1 MSVDLRT
8 CKKGDKLISKHGM
21 VLTYVGI
28 LPTGSYMDHEVLY
41 PKCSQFPKG
50 ASGSRSHDG
59 FTYRQNR
66 LETDHDIV
74 EIVYI

>member
-21 VLTYVGI
+21 TLTYVGT
-28 LPTGSYMDHEVLY
+28 LPEGSYMDHEVQY
-41 PKCSQFPKG
+41 PKCSQFPEG
-50 ASGSRSHDG
+50 SYGSRTHDG
-59 FTYRQNR
+59 FVYRRNR

>member
-8 CKKGDKLISKHGM
+8 CKSGDKLISKHGL

-28 LPTGSYMDHEVLY
+28 LPEGSYMDHEVQY
-41 PKCSQFPKG
+41 PDEAPYFGS
-50 ASGSRSHDG
+50 SGSRTHNG
-59 FTYRQNR
+59 FAYCQNR
-66 LETDHDIV
+66 LESDHDIV